1 MTTFLVCA
9 AIYFVIPI
17 LGILISG
24 RRLTPKGWLAI
35 MFIWPVAWLFMGPEE
50 LP

>member
-1 MTTFLVCA
+1 MQWLLWSA
-9 AIYFVIPI
+9 LYLAIPI

-24 RRLTPKGWLAI
+24 RKITWQGWVFFVLL
-35 MFIWPVAWLFMGPEE
+35 WPVAWAFVGPEE